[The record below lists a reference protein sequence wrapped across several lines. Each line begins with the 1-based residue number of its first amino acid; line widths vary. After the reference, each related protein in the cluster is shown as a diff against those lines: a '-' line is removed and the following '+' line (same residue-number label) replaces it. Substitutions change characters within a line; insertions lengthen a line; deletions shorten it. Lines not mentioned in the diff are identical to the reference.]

1 MHGLNLLAALFLA
14 SATAGPSK
22 HTGPDSQKLTAFDSE
37 LLQAHNAYRREVGEP
52 PLRWSDSLAA
62 GAKAWARHLAE
73 KREFQHSK
81 APGLGENIWMGSSGG
96 YTAAQ
101 MVKSWGD
108 EKRYFISGKPFP
120 DVSSSGN
127 WRDVGHYTQMIWRNT
142 KQVGCGLAHNAA
154 NDYLVCRYSPP
165 GNIVSEPVK

>member
-1 MHGLNLLAALFLA
+1 MHHLNFLGILFVAATGFGSQSLNGIDRELLAA
-14 SATAGPSK
+14 
-22 HTGPDSQKLTAFDSE
+22 
-37 LLQAHNAYRREVGEP
+37 HNTYRRDVAEP
-52 PLRWSDSLAA
+52 SLTWSDSLAQ

-73 KREFQHSK
+73 SHEFAHSK
-81 APGLGENIWMGSSGG
+81 APNVGENLWMGSSGK

-108 EKRYFISGKPFP
+108 EKRFFVSGKPFP

-127 WRDVGHYTQMIWRNT
+127 WRDVGHYTQIIWRNT
-142 KQVGCGLAHNAA
+142 TAVGCGLEHNAT